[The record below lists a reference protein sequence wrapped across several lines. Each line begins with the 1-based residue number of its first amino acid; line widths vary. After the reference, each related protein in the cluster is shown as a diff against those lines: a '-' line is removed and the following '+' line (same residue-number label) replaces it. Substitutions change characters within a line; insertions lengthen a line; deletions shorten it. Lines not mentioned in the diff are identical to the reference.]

1 MRFNLLSRRTGSF
14 WSSIRTT
21 TLIRCGRRTSVSMFL
36 RKGPRLRNRAG
47 NPGPGMSV
55 FAPVIFLLVCSSLF
69 AADKVKELQDHFD
82 RDPIAASKIKTL
94 DKLSL
99 AQFES
104 ATNVGFIF
112 EKYRDNVRAAFELLT
127 KEEPNA
133 DRHGNSYRQ
142 LELEVRRGVREV
154 EETLLAVPDPMRPP
168 LQIVRQDLIFFDDEL
183 IHLLFPRRTKD
194 PQKVPS
200 PPEAKP

>member
-1 MRFNLLSRRTGSF
+1 
-14 WSSIRTT
+14 
-21 TLIRCGRRTSVSMFL
+21 
-36 RKGPRLRNRAG
+36 
-47 NPGPGMSV
+47 MSV
-55 FAPVIFLLVCSSLF
+55 FAPLIFLLVCSSLF

-104 ATNVGFIF
+104 ATKAGQAGDYIAVGFIL
-112 EKYRDNVRAAFELLT
+112 EKYRDNVRTAFELLR
-127 KEEPNA
+127 KEEPDP
-133 DRHGNSYRQ
+133 DRHGNRYRQ

-154 EETLLAVPDPMRPP
+154 EETLLAVPDPVRPP
-168 LQIVRQDLIFFDDEL
+168 LQIVRQDLISIDDQL
-183 IHLLFPRRTKD
+183 IHLLFPRRTRD